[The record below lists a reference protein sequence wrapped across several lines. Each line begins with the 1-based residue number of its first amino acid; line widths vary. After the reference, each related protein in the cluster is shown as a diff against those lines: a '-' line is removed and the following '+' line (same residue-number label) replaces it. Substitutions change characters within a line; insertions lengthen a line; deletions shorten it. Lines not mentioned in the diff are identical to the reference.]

1 MIYDRYPN
9 SPRKENTMG
18 EEKQFNRRSA
28 ILIGLF
34 LLLLLWYV
42 GLLYHNQ
49 VVNYAEHL
57 SRSSTQVTTTETVDT
72 YRGVLT
78 DRNGKVLVS
87 SREIYTINFDPDL
100 VEEVE
105 GLSHDTAVAKALL
118 RFLRLCQEHEVTWPD
133 NLPLTTTQPTSY
145 TLSGLSDTQQARF
158 QRFLQVKGWS
168 DSDLSQV
175 SIPELSDTL
184 RTKLNTRDTI
194 LTAQRLL
201 ELLREEFGIPEN
213 FSDLEARLVCGVLYE
228 LELRTMD
235 ANYYVPPYEFA
246 RDVSVELI
254 SILNDGSFQGVVV
267 GTDSERQ
274 YHTDYAAHILGRIAA
289 IDTREERDELNAP
302 YLAAQEVGEDTS
314 SLHYYALDDKVGK
327 QGAERAFESYLRG
340 KDGKRVITTNEDGK
354 ITSELYSTQPEPG
367 DTVALTIDID
377 FQAAVEEALAKTVA
391 EMNAEDGSDSR
402 GAAAAVVSV
411 KDSGVLALASY
422 PTYSLAN
429 YGKEYNTYLADPGK
443 PLTNRAISGTYAP
456 GSTFKMVTSVAALET
471 GIITPTSKIRDLGRY
486 TYWSDYQPACWIYN
500 QSGGTHGSI
509 NVSEALYHSCNYFY
523 YEVGR
528 LMGIDTLNEYATAFG
543 LGQSTGFELGGETGV
558 LDSPEHRTDAGD
570 YWVGGNVLQCAIGQ
584 GDNLFTP
591 LQLANYVATL
601 VRGGDRYDAHL
612 LDSVSSYD
620 GSETTYVYE
629 PETVTTV
636 EMQASTL
643 AAVKK
648 GMGDLVSTGSISKY
662 FKECIVSAG
671 AKTGSAQTGAKV
683 ANGVFVCFAP
693 FDEPEIAVAIVIE
706 QGGSGGALASTA
718 VEIINAY
725 FADSDIGAV
734 LIPEGTLLP

>member
-1 MIYDRYPN
+1 
-9 SPRKENTMG
+9 MG
-18 EEKQFNRRSA
+18 EEKQFNRRA
-28 ILIGLF
+28 AFLIGLF
-34 LLLLLWYV
+34 LLVLLWYA

-72 YRGVLT
+72 YRGILT
-78 DRNGKVLVS
+78 DRNGKTLVS
-87 SREIYTINFDPDL
+87 SREIYTIRFDPSL
-100 VEEVE
+100 VEAAE
-105 GLSHDTAVAKALL
+105 GVKQDVAVAKALL
-118 RFLRLCQEHEVTWPD
+118 RFLRLCQEHDVTWPD

-145 TLSGLSDTQQARF
+145 TISALSDIQRARF
-158 QRFLQVKGWS
+158 QRFLQEKGWS

-175 SIPELSDTL
+175 SLPVVTESL
-184 RTKLNTRDTI
+184 RTKGGIRDTI
-194 LTAQRLL
+194 LSARLLL

-228 LELRTMD
+228 LELRELD
-235 ANYYVPPYEFA
+235 ADYYVPPYEFA

-254 SILNDGSFQGVVV
+254 SILNDGGFQGVVV

-274 YHTDYAAHILGRIAA
+274 YHTDYAAHILGRIAS
-289 IDTREERDELNAP
+289 IDTREERAELNAP
-302 YLAAQEVGEDTS
+302 YLAAQEAGEDTS

-354 ITSELYSTQPEPG
+354 ITSELYATQPEPG
-367 DTVALTIDID
+367 DTVTLTIDID
-377 FQAAVEEALAKTVA
+377 FQAAVEEALASTVA

-429 YGKEYNTYLADPGK
+429 YGQEYNTYLADPGK

-471 GIITPTSKIRDLGRY
+471 GVITPTSKIRDMGRY

-500 QSGGTHGSI
+500 QGGGTHGSI
-509 NVSEALYHSCNYFY
+509 NVSEALFHSCNYFY

-528 LMGIDTLNEYATAFG
+528 LMGIDTLNQYATAFG
-543 LGQSTGFELGGETGV
+543 LGQSTGFELGGDTGV
-558 LDSPEHRTDAGD
+558 LDSPEYRTDVGD

-601 VRGGDRYDAHL
+601 VRGGERYDAHL
-612 LDSVSSYD
+612 LESVEAYD
-620 GSETTYVYE
+620 GSETLYVYQ
-629 PETVTTV
+629 PETVATV
-636 EMQASTL
+636 DMQPSTL

-648 GMGDLVSTGSISKY
+648 GMGDLVSSGSISKY
-662 FKECIVSAG
+662 FQECTVSAG

-725 FADSDIGAV
+725 FSASDIGTA
-734 LIPEGTLLP
+734 LLPEGALLP